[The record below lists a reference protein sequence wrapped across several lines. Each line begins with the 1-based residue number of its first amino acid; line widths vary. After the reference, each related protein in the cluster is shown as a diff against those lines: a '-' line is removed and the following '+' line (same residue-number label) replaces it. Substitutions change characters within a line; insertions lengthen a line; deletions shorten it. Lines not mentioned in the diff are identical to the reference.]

1 MAKNNN
7 VKKISRSRV
16 WLWLVVLVPLFCTSC
31 AKTYL
36 DPKQIGRFRPTPVMN
51 VILDS
56 LGVVE
61 EPKSAYSEAEDP
73 MPEDLITFQDDY
85 KFGAG
90 DIIRIFIYELRQPGV
105 EFIQDF
111 TVTETG
117 NISIPDIGLVNASGM
132 TENELEDS
140 IRDLLSP
147 DIIVNP
153 SVTVSLYQ
161 SERLTFVVN
170 GDGARRPGRY
180 SLPRKGDFRL
190 MDAIAMAGSV
200 AQFNVSNV
208 YITRQITG
216 REASLVPPA
225 YEAPTDYSADG
236 YDETDDMMDMLED
249 ERENPTPNY
258 NNGGVEILPYTPE
271 SNSSNDPDTQE
282 VMEILSR
289 AGSANPMITAS
300 EMVSSQDMSG
310 NGTTTTASDS
320 GRIEWVFEN
329 GKYVPVRVDAETSS
343 NPMQQQKNYG
353 PFEKVDSFD
362 PLRESD
368 PTRQK
373 QVKSGPSDLDKYGWD
388 QIGQGGLQTRVIR
401 IPAEALLGGDP
412 RYNIIIRPGDAIS
425 IPVDI
430 IGEFEVLGNTNYQ
443 GAIDMTGRPINLK
456 QAIALAG
463 GLGELAWPKKVEV
476 VRRIGQNKEV
486 IVMVDLDKIAKGEQP
501 DFFIKPF
508 DLINVGTHGMS
519 WHLYILRTAFRAYY
533 GFGFT
538 YDRNWSAKQIRE
550 DVSDNTFGLVPWGSG
565 YE

>member
-1 MAKNNN
+1 MIGKNR
-7 VKKISRSRV
+7 ISKATKASFLLSV
-16 WLWLVVLVPLFCTSC
+16 FVLAFMFNSGCSN
-31 AKTYL
+31 TYL

-61 EPKSAYSEAEDP
+61 EPRSAYSEAEEP
-73 MPEDLITFQDDY
+73 MPEDLIPTNEDY
-85 KFGAG
+85 MFGAG
-90 DIIRIFIYELRQPGV
+90 DIIRIFIYELRRPQT

-111 TVTETG
+111 TVTESG
-117 NISIPDIGLVNASGM
+117 NISIPDVGIVRASGM

-161 SERLTFVVN
+161 SQSLVFSVN
-170 GDGARRPGRY
+170 GDGARQPGRY
-180 SLPRKGDFRL
+180 ALPREEDFRL

-200 AQFNVSNV
+200 QQFNVSNIYV
-208 YITRQITG
+208 TRQITG
-216 REASLVPPA
+216 NEASLVPPA
-225 YEAPTDYSADG
+225 YEAPTTD
-236 YDETDDMMDMLED
+236 TDDSYEPVYMPETTYPQTD
-249 ERENPTPNY
+249 TY
-258 NNGGVEILPYTPE
+258 NSGVEVLPYTPQT
-271 SNSSNDPDTQE
+271 PDASTPDEEE
-282 VMEILSR
+282 VMDVLSPYSM
-289 AGSANPMITAS
+289 ADEDQLLITAS
-300 EMVSSQDMSG
+300 EMISADELDANISIPAS
-310 NGTTTTASDS
+310 TASDS

-329 GKYVPVRVDAETSS
+329 GQYVPVRIDAQPQPTSNLYEQVDT
-343 NPMQQQKNYG
+343 
-353 PFEKVDSFD
+353 FD
-362 PLRESD
+362 PMRQSD

-373 QVKSGPSDLDKYGWD
+373 QVSSGGDDLDKYGWD
-388 QIGQGGLQTRVIR
+388 QISTGGFQTRVIK
-401 IPAEALLGGDP
+401 IPSEALLGGDP

-425 IPVDI
+425 IPKDI

-443 GAIDMTGRPINLK
+443 GAVDMTGRPVNLK

-463 GLGELAWPKKVEV
+463 GLNELAWPKKVEV

-501 DFFIKPF
+501 DFFIKPY

-538 YDRNWSAKQIRE
+538 YDRNWTAKQIRE
-550 DVSDNTFGLVPWGSG
+550 DVYDNSLGIIPWSSAH
-565 YE
+565 